1 MGSRGSG
8 TSFVSLQRRGK
19 VDDPSWNRAK
29 MLEEKKKGKIKKR
42 REGVNKVRNKRGK
55 KKIGNA
61 AIVTRSRHVYAYKI

>member
-29 MLEEKKKGKIKKR
+29 MLEEKKKRKNKKKKGR
-42 REGVNKVRNKRGK
+42 SKQGK
-55 KKIGNA
+55 KQKRKEEN
-61 AIVTRSRHVYAYKI
+61 R

>member
-1 MGSRGSG
+1 ME
-8 TSFVSLQRRGK
+8 
-19 VDDPSWNRAK
+19 PSKNVG
-29 MLEEKKKGKIKKR
+29 EKKKGKIKKR